1 MKWEDERAFQEWL
14 RQQDSGCTCWE
25 RLTLTFR
32 HDVWPSRVLLKAMSC
47 SHFPGL
53 VLHPGSVSG
62 CVNWALFLV
71 PQGWK
76 YIRRTGGTSG
86 LLVRGTRPEL
96 GLERQDTQKGAQ
108 GTQYRCG
115 QCKLLSLAIII
126 ACTQNHCCHRDL
138 ETGGWLRAEPAR
150 RALLEAAVPVGE
162 MWLGLERAWHVV
174 MFDFLP
180 KHVAGVCWVSSW
192 PWWSHLQGAMAN

>member
-1 MKWEDERAFQEWL
+1 MDQPSAFEGNVLFSLPRACFASWV
-14 RQQDSGCTCWE
+14 S
-25 RLTLTFR
+25 
-32 HDVWPSRVLLKAMSC
+32 VRVCELSSL
-47 SHFPGL
+47 
-53 VLHPGSVSG
+53 
-62 CVNWALFLV
+62 LV

-108 GTQYRCG
+108 GTQYRHG

-138 ETGGWLRAEPAR
+138 ETGG
-150 RALLEAAVPVGE
+150 
-162 MWLGLERAWHVV
+162 
-174 MFDFLP
+174 
-180 KHVAGVCWVSSW
+180 
-192 PWWSHLQGAMAN
+192 